1 MSNVN
6 HQIILAQNPT
16 GKFSGKDFE
25 VRKAAIPRPKK
36 GQFLVR
42 NLYLSLDPAN
52 RLWASPFASYT
63 PPVGLGEVMRGF
75 TVSEVIESKHP
86 KFKPGDIVQGMDGWQ
101 EYAISNGVNYNEKG
115 KVDTWNLKAVVK
127 AGLPISVG
135 LSVLGTTG
143 VAAYVGIIKTG
154 QPKRGETVLVS
165 GAAGATGSIA
175 GQIAKIKGCRVV
187 GIAGSDEKCKILR
200 KEFGFDATINYKT
213 QDLDKAIA
221 RTCPKGIDI
230 YFDNVGGETL
240 NIALTHIN
248 DHARV
253 VICGAISQ
261 YTTLEKGIQGP
272 SNYGYLLFK
281 RARMEGFIVLD
292 HYVKDRG
299 KMEADLIRWL
309 KAGKIHYRDEV
320 VSGLKNAPKVINRL
334 YDGRN
339 MGKLTVKIGKEPA
352 VLGRATPARK
362 PAKAKRKTAKSK
374 RKAVKA
380 KRR

>member
-1 MSNVN
+1 MPNAN
-6 HQIILAQNPT
+6 HQIALVQNPA
-16 GKFSGKDFE
+16 GKFSGSDF
-25 VRKAAIPRPKK
+25 KLKKTPIPKPKK

-52 RLWASPFASYT
+52 RLWASPYASYT

-86 KFKPGDIVQGMDGWQ
+86 KFKAGDIVQGMDGWQ
-101 EYAISNGVNYNEKG
+101 EYAISDGVNYNEEG
-115 KVDTWNLKAVVK
+115 KVDTWNMKAVVK
-127 AGLPISVG
+127 AGLPISAG

-143 VAAYVGIIKTG
+143 LAAYVGLLTTCH
-154 QPKRGETVLVS
+154 PKRGETVLVS

-175 GQIAKIKGCRVV
+175 GQLAKIKGCRAV

-200 KEFGFDATINYKT
+200 KEFGFDAAINYKT

-221 RTCPKGIDI
+221 KTCPKGVDI
-230 YFDNVGGETL
+230 YFDNVGGDML

-253 VICGAISQ
+253 SICGAISQ

-292 HYVKDRG
+292 HYIKDRD
-299 KMEADLIRWL
+299 KMVADMIRWI
-309 KAGKIHYRDEV
+309 KAGKIHYRDEIV
-320 VSGLKNAPKVINRL
+320 NGLAKAPKVINRL

-339 MGKLTVKIGKEPA
+339 MGKLTVKIGEEPA
-352 VLGRATPARK
+352 APVKPKRK
-362 PAKAKRKTAKSK
+362 AAKKSAKKPKRKAAKAKR
-374 RKAVKA
+374 R
-380 KRR
+380 